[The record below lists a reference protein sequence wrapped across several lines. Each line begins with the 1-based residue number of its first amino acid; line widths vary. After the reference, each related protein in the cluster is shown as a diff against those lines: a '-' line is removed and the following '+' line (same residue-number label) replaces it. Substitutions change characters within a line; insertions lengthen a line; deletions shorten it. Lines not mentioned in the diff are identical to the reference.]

1 MSTGYAQQMEEALAQ
16 YQRRRKELAA
26 FQRDAADIAVTVTA
40 PRKVVSVTI
49 GNGGTVKEIKF
60 PTTAYKNLSGPELA
74 KVLVK
79 TIEDAR
85 SQALDKVADLL
96 APMLPPGLD
105 ARQVVRGSA
114 DLDTV
119 MPEDPVDLTG
129 AALSPPTSD

>member
-1 MSTGYAQQMEEALAQ
+1 MSNGFAQQMEEALAQ
-16 YQRRRKELAA
+16 YQRRRVELAE
-26 FQRDAADIAVTVTA
+26 FQRNAAEVSVTVTA

-49 GNGGTVKEIKF
+49 GNSGVVKDIKF
-60 PTTAYKNLSGPELA
+60 PTAAYKNLSGPELA
-74 KVLVK
+74 KVLVQ

-105 ARQVVRGSA
+105 PRQVVRGTA
-114 DLDTV
+114 DLETV

-129 AALSPPTSD
+129 EPAPSLP

>member
-1 MSTGYAQQMEEALAQ
+1 MSSGFTQQLEEALTQ
-16 YQRRRKELAA
+16 YQRRRAELAE
-26 FQRDAADIAVTVTA
+26 FQRNAAEVSATVTA

-49 GNGGTVKEIKF
+49 GNAGVVKEIKF
-60 PTTAYKNLSGPELA
+60 PTAAYKNLSGPELA
-74 KVLVK
+74 KVLVQ

-105 ARQVVRGSA
+105 SRQVVRGTA
-114 DLDTV
+114 DLEKV

-129 AALSPPTSD
+129 EPAPSLQ

>member
-1 MSTGYAQQMEEALAQ
+1 MSTGYEQQMEEALAQ
-16 YQRRRKELAA
+16 YQRRREELVA
-26 FQRDAADIAVTVTA
+26 FQRDAAGIAVTVTA

-49 GNGGTVKEIKF
+49 GNGGIVKEIKF

-74 KVLVK
+74 KVLVT

-105 ARQVVRGSA
+105 PRQVVRGSA
-114 DLDTV
+114 DLDRV

-129 AALSPPTSD
+129 AAVSQRPAH

>member
-1 MSTGYAQQMEEALAQ
+1 MSTGYAEQMEEALAQ
-16 YQRRRKELAA
+16 YQRRREELVA
-26 FQRDAADIAVTVTA
+26 FQRDAAEIAVTVTA

-60 PTTAYKNLSGPELA
+60 PTAAYKNLSGPELA
-74 KVLVK
+74 KVLVT

-85 SQALDKVADLL
+85 SQALDKMADLL

-105 ARQVVRGSA
+105 PRQVVRGSA
-114 DLDTV
+114 DLHKV

-129 AALSPPTSD
+129 AAVSQPPAH

>member
-16 YQRRRKELAA
+16 YQRRREELVA

-49 GNGGTVKEIKF
+49 GNGGTIKEIKF
-60 PTTAYKNLSGPELA
+60 PTTAFKNLSGPELA
-74 KVLVK
+74 KVLVT

-105 ARQVVRGSA
+105 PRQVVRGSA

-119 MPEDPVDLTG
+119 MPADPVDLTG
-129 AALSPPTSD
+129 AAVSEPAH

>member
-26 FQRDAADIAVTVTA
+26 FQRDAAEIAVTVTA

-85 SQALDKVADLL
+85 SQALDKVAELL

-129 AALSPPTSD
+129 AALSPPTAD

>member
-1 MSTGYAQQMEEALAQ
+1 MSTDYAQQMDEALAQ
-16 YQRRRKELAA
+16 YRRRREELVA
-26 FQRDAADIAVTVTA
+26 FQRDAAEIAVTVTA

-74 KVLVK
+74 KVLVT

-105 ARQVVRGSA
+105 SRQVVRGSA

-119 MPEDPVDLTG
+119 MPEDPADLTG
-129 AALSPPTSD
+129 AAASQPAH